1 MRRSGAAITVA
12 GALIA
17 VGSMVAF
24 PGTSSAATSP
34 SPFSVPGRGAAVP
47 FTEIEAE
54 AAATNGEQIGPD
66 RVYTHLPSEAS
77 GRRAVRLDAPGE
89 YVEFTLPKS
98 ANAMTVRYSVPDNA
112 AGTGITAPVDL
123 RINGTKLKDLQ
134 FTSRYGWFYGGY
146 PFGNTPGDKPHH
158 FYDETRTMFG
168 STLAAGTKVRIQVA
182 STSVAPW
189 VVVDLADFELVPD
202 AIPRPAGSLSVDDF
216 GADRNGT
223 SDSTAAFQAAVDA
236 GKAQGKE
243 VYVPAGTY
251 TLWDHV
257 VVDGVTLRGAGP
269 WYSVLTGRHPT
280 QRNRAVG
287 VYGKYVSGGGYTG
300 GIRPHEAGGPSR
312 SVTLRDFAIIGD
324 ITERVDDDQVNAL
337 GGAMTNSVV
346 DNLWIQ
352 HTKVGAWMD
361 GPMDN
366 FTLKNSRILDQTAD
380 GVNFHTGVTNS
391 TVTNTFVRN
400 TGDDGLAMWP
410 DRIANV
416 NNAFTFNTV
425 VAPVL
430 ANNIVTYGGRDIKI
444 TDNVVSDTLT
454 NGGGIHVA
462 NRYPGVNSGQG
473 TAVAG
478 TITAARNTLI
488 RAGNS
493 DYNWNFGVGA
503 IWFDGLNEPINA
515 TINVTDT
522 DIIDS
527 SYEAIQFIEGSTQT
541 VNFSNVN
548 IDGTGTYM
556 IQAQAAAKTSFTNVR
571 AAHIGAG
578 VAIHNCVGTGFAP
591 TYGTGN
597 SGWSLSSTVCTGQW
611 PAPNYIYDGSG
622 PSPSPSP
629 STSPST
635 SPSASPSPSPSPSP
649 TACAPGSG
657 DLARGKTVTATS
669 STQAYVPAN
678 AVDGDANTYWES
690 ANNAFPQSITVDL
703 CAVTPVQRVVLK
715 LPPSAAW
722 ATRTQTLAV
731 LGSTDGTNYTTLSPS
746 AGRTFDPATGNTANI
761 PFTTANVRYVRVTVI
776 GNTGWPAGQLSAF
789 EVYGTGA
796 TPSPSPS
803 ASPSQSPSPP
813 PTGNLARGK
822 TVTATSNTQTYVP
835 ANAVDGDA
843 NTYWESVNN
852 AFPQTLT
859 VDLGASVTVG
869 RVVLKLPPSAAWGS
883 RTQTLAILGSTDGT
897 NYTTIAGPAG
907 HTFDPVTGNTV
918 TVAVPAAARRYL
930 RLSVTGNTGWPA
942 AQISEFEA
950 YAS

>member
-1 MRRSGAAITVA
+1 MRRSGAALAVA

-17 VGSMVAF
+17 VGSVVAF
-24 PGTSSAATSP
+24 PGTSSAAASP
-34 SPFSVPGRGAAVP
+34 SPFSVPGRGATVP

-54 AAATNGEQIGPD
+54 DAVTNGERIGPD

-89 YVEFTLPKS
+89 YVEFTLPKP

-123 RINGTKLKDLQ
+123 RVDGTKLKDLR

-189 VVVDLADFELVPD
+189 FVVDLADFELVPD

-216 GADRNGT
+216 GADRDGT

-243 VYVPAGTY
+243 VYIPAGTY

-312 SVTLRDFAIIGD
+312 NVTLRDFAITGE

-337 GGAMTNSVV
+337 GGAMTDSVV
-346 DNLWIQ
+346 DNVWLQ

-361 GPMDN
+361 GPMDD

-391 TVTNTFVRN
+391 RVTNTFVRN

-410 DRIANV
+410 DRMANV
-416 NNAFTFNTV
+416 NNAFTYNTV

-462 NRYPGVNSGQG
+462 NRYPGVSSGEG

-478 TITAARNTLI
+478 TIILARNTLI

-503 IWFDGLNEPINA
+503 IWFDGLKDPINA

-527 SYEAIQFIEGSTQT
+527 SYEAIQFIEGATQT
-541 VNFSNVN
+541 VNFTNVN

-556 IQAQAAAKTSFTNVR
+556 IQAQAAAKASFTNVR

-597 SGWSLSSTVCTGQW
+597 SGWSPSSTVCIGEW
-611 PAPNYIYDGSG
+611 PAPNYIYDGGGNPSPSPSAS

-629 STSPST
+629 S
-635 SPSASPSPSPSPSP
+635 ASPSPSPSP

-657 DLARGKTVTATS
+657 DLARGKAVTATS
-669 STQAYVPAN
+669 STQSYAPAN

-690 ANNAFPQSITVDL
+690 AGNAFPQSITVDL
-703 CAVTPVQRVVLK
+703 CAVTPVQRVVLT

-722 ATRTQTLAV
+722 GARTQTLAV

-746 AGRTFDPATGNTANI
+746 AGRTFDPATGNTASI
-761 PFTTANVRYVRVTVI
+761 PFTTADVRYVRVTVT

-803 ASPSQSPSPP
+803 ASPSPL

-822 TVTATSNTQTYVP
+822 AVTATSSTQSYAP
-835 ANAVDGDA
+835 ANAADGDA
-843 NTYWESVNN
+843 NTYWESAGN

-869 RVVLKLPPSAAWGS
+869 RVVLKLPPSAAWGA
-883 RTQTLAILGSTDGT
+883 RTQTLTVLGSTDGT

-907 HTFDPVTGNTV
+907 YTFDPATGNTV
-918 TVAVPAAARRYL
+918 TVTVPAAARRHL
-930 RLSVTGNTGWPA
+930 RLNVTGNTGWPA

>member
-1 MRRSGAAITVA
+1 MRRSGAAVAVA

-17 VGSMVAF
+17 VGGVVAF

-34 SPFSVPGRGAAVP
+34 SPFSVAGRGATVP

-54 AAATNGEQIGPD
+54 AAVTNGERIGPD
-66 RVYTHLPSEAS
+66 RVYTRLPSEAS

-89 YVEFTLPKS
+89 YVEFTLPKP

-182 STSVAPW
+182 STTAAPW
-189 VVVDLADFELVPD
+189 FVVDLADFELVPD

-236 GKAQGKE
+236 GRAQGKE
-243 VYVPAGTY
+243 VYIPSGTY

-312 SVTLRDFAIIGD
+312 GVTLRDFAIIGD
-324 ITERVDDDQVNAL
+324 ITERVDDDQVNAI

-361 GPMDN
+361 GPMDG
-366 FTLKNSRILDQTAD
+366 FTLRNSRILDQTAD

-400 TGDDGLAMWP
+400 SGDDGLAMWP
-410 DRIANV
+410 DRMANV

-444 TDNVVSDTLT
+444 TDNVVSDTVT

-478 TITAARNTLI
+478 TITVARNTLI

-503 IWFDGLNEPINA
+503 IWFDGLNEPVNA

-522 DIIDS
+522 DIVDS
-527 SYEAIQFIEGSTQT
+527 SYEAIQFIEGSTET
-541 VNFSNVN
+541 VDFSDVNV
-548 IDGTGTYM
+548 DGTGTYM
-556 IQAQAAAKTSFTNVR
+556 IQAQAAAKATFTNVR

-591 TYGTGN
+591 TYGSGN
-597 SGWSLSSTVCTGQW
+597 SGWSLGSTVCTGQW
-611 PAPNYIYDGSG
+611 PAPNYIYESGG

-629 STSPST
+629 STSPS
-635 SPSASPSPSPSPSP
+635 PSPSSGP

-657 DLARGKTVTATS
+657 DLARGKAVTATS
-669 STQAYVPAN
+669 STQSYVAAN
-678 AVDGDANTYWES
+678 AIDGDAGTYWES

-731 LGSTDGTNYTTLSPS
+731 LGSTDGTNYTTLSAS
-746 AGRTFDPATGNTANI
+746 AGRTFDPATGNTVTI
-761 PFTTANVRYVRVTVI
+761 PLSGADVRHVRVTVT
-776 GNTGWPAGQLSAF
+776 GNTGWPAGQVSAF
-789 EVYGTGA
+789 EVYGTAG
-796 TPSPSPS
+796 TPSPSPSPS
-803 ASPSQSPSPP
+803 ASPSASPSPL
-813 PTGNLARGK
+813 PTGNLAAGK
-822 TVTATSNTQTYVP
+822 AISASSHADVYVAGNAAD
-835 ANAVDGDA
+835 ANAS
-843 NTYWESVNN
+843 TYWESAGN

-859 VDLGASVTVG
+859 VDLGAPVTVG
-869 RVVLKLPPSAAWGS
+869 RVVLKLPPSAAWAT
-883 RTQTLAILGSTDGT
+883 RTQTLAVLGSTDGT
-897 NYTTIAGPAG
+897 NYTTLSASAGR
-907 HTFDPVTGNTV
+907 TFDPATGNRVTV
-918 TVAVPAAARRYL
+918 TVPAGARRYL
-930 RLSVTGNTGWPA
+930 RLIVTGNTGWPA

>member
-1 MRRSGAAITVA
+1 MRRSGAAVAVA

-17 VGSMVAF
+17 VGSVVAF

-34 SPFSVPGRGAAVP
+34 SPFSVPGRGATVP

-54 AAATNGEQIGPD
+54 AATTNGEQIGPD

-89 YVEFTLPKS
+89 YVEFTLPKP

-112 AGTGITAPVDL
+112 TGTGITAPVDL
-123 RINGTKLKDLQ
+123 RVNGTKLKDLQ

-223 SDSTAAFQAAVDA
+223 NDSTAAFQAAVDA

-243 VYVPAGTY
+243 VYIPAGTY

-300 GIRPHEAGGPSR
+300 PIRSHEAGGPSR
-312 SVTLRDFAIIGD
+312 NVTLRDFAIIGD
-324 ITERVDDDQVNAL
+324 ITERVDEDQVNAL
-337 GGAMTNSVV
+337 GGAMTDSVV
-346 DNLWIQ
+346 DNVWLQ

-380 GVNFHTGVTNS
+380 GVNFHTGVTDS

-410 DRIANV
+410 DRMANV

-444 TDNVVSDTLT
+444 TDNVVSDTVT

-478 TITAARNTLI
+478 TITVARDTLI

-503 IWFDGLNEPINA
+503 IWFDALNEPVNA

-522 DIIDS
+522 DVVDS

-548 IDGTGTYM
+548 VDGTGTYM
-556 IQAQAAAKTSFTNVR
+556 IQAQAAAKASFTNVR

-591 TYGTGN
+591 AYGSGN
-597 SGWSLSSTVCTGQW
+597 SGWSPTSTVCTGQW
-611 PAPNYIYDGSG
+611 PTPNYIYDGG
-622 PSPSPSP
+622 DPSPSPSP
-629 STSPST
+629 STSPS
-635 SPSASPSPSPSPSP
+635 SSPSPSPSPSP

-678 AVDGDANTYWES
+678 TVDGDANTYWES

-703 CAVTPVQRVVLK
+703 CAATAVQRVVLK

-722 ATRTQTLAV
+722 GTRTQTLSV

-746 AGRTFDPATGNTANI
+746 AGRTFDPATGNTASI
-761 PFTTANVRYVRVTVI
+761 SFSTANARHVRVTVT

-789 EVYGTGA
+789 EVYGTGGG
-796 TPSPSPS
+796 TPSPSPSPSPS
-803 ASPSQSPSPP
+803 ASPSPL

-822 TVTATSNTQTYVP
+822 AVSASSHADVYVASNTTDG
-835 ANAVDGDA
+835 NAG
-843 NTYWESVNN
+843 TYWESANN

-869 RVVLKLPPSAAWGS
+869 RVVLKLPPSAAWGT
-883 RTQTLAILGSTDGT
+883 RTQTLSVLGSTDGT

-907 HTFDPVTGNTV
+907 YTFDPATGNSV

-930 RLSVTGNTGWPA
+930 RLNVTGNTGWPA

>member
-1 MRRSGAAITVA
+1 MRRSGAAVAVA

-17 VGSMVAF
+17 VGSVVAF
-24 PGTSSAATSP
+24 PGMSSAATSP
-34 SPFSVPGRGAAVP
+34 SPFSIAGRGATVP

-54 AAATNGEQIGPD
+54 SAVTNGERIGPD

-89 YVEFTLPKS
+89 YVEFTLPNA

-123 RINGTKLKDLQ
+123 RIDGTKLKDLQ

-168 STLAAGTKVRIQVA
+168 STLAAGTKVRIQMA
-182 STSVAPW
+182 STAVAPW

-202 AIPRPAGSLSVDDF
+202 QIPRPAGSLSVVDF

-243 VYVPAGTY
+243 VYIPAGTY

-312 SVTLRDFAIIGD
+312 NVTLKDFAIIGE

-346 DNLWIQ
+346 DNVWLQ

-361 GPMDN
+361 GPMDD
-366 FTLKNSRILDQTAD
+366 FTMKNSRILDQTAD

-410 DRIANV
+410 DRVANA

-430 ANNIVTYGGRDIKI
+430 ANNIVTYGGRDMKI
-444 TDNVVSDTLT
+444 TDNVVSDTVT

-478 TITAARNTLI
+478 TIAVARNTLI

-503 IWFDGLNEPINA
+503 IWFDGLNEPVNA

-522 DIIDS
+522 DIVDS
-527 SYEAIQFIEGSTQT
+527 SYEAVQFIEGSTQT

-548 IDGTGTYM
+548 VDGTGTYM
-556 IQAQAAAKTSFTNVR
+556 IQAQAAAKATFTNVR

-591 TYGTGN
+591 AYGTGN
-597 SGWSLSSTVCTGQW
+597 SGWSPDSTVCTGQW
-611 PAPNYIYDGSG
+611 PAPNYIYDGG
-622 PSPSPSP
+622 DP
-629 STSPST
+629 
-635 SPSASPSPSPSPSP
+635 SPSPSPSPSP

-657 DLARGKTVTATS
+657 DLARGKPVTATS
-669 STQAYVPAN
+669 STQSYVAAN
-678 AVDGDANTYWES
+678 AVDGDADTYWES

-703 CAVTPVQRVVLK
+703 CAVTPVQRVVLT

-722 ATRTQTLAV
+722 ATRTQTLSV

-746 AGRTFDPATGNTANI
+746 AGRTFDPATGNTASI
-761 PFTTANVRYVRVTVI
+761 SFTSANVRHVRVTVT
-776 GNTGWPAGQLSAF
+776 GNTGWPAGQLSAI
-789 EVYGTGA
+789 EVYGTGT

-803 ASPSQSPSPP
+803 ASPSPSPSPP

-822 TVTATSNTQTYVP
+822 QVSASSHADVYVAGNATDGNT
-835 ANAVDGDA
+835 G
-843 NTYWESVNN
+843 TYWESANN
-852 AFPQTLT
+852 AFPQSIT

-869 RVVLKLPPSAAWGS
+869 RVVLRLPPSAAWGA
-883 RTQTLAILGSTDGT
+883 RTQTLSVLGSTDGT

-907 HTFDPVTGNTV
+907 YRFDPATGNAV
-918 TVAVPAAARRYL
+918 TVAVPAGARRYL
-930 RLSVTGNTGWPA
+930 RLNVTGNTGWPA

>member
-1 MRRSGAAITVA
+1 MRRSGAATAVA

-17 VGSMVAF
+17 LGSVVAF

-34 SPFSVPGRGAAVP
+34 SPFSVPGRGATVP
-47 FTEIEAE
+47 FAEIEAE

-89 YVEFTLPKS
+89 YVEFTLPKP

-123 RINGTKLKDLQ
+123 RINGTKVKDLQ

-168 STLAAGTKVRIQVA
+168 STLAAGTRVRIQVA

-216 GADRNGT
+216 GADRDGT

-243 VYVPAGTY
+243 VYIPAGTY

-312 SVTLRDFAIIGD
+312 NVTLRDFAIIGD

-410 DRIANV
+410 DRIANA

-478 TITAARNTLI
+478 TITVARNTLI

-556 IQAQAAAKTSFTNVR
+556 IQAQASAKTSFTNVR

-611 PAPNYIYDGSG
+611 PAPNYIYDGG
-622 PSPSPSP
+622 DPSPSPSP
-629 STSPST
+629 STSPS
-635 SPSASPSPSPSPSP
+635 PSSSPSPSPSP

-669 STQAYVPAN
+669 STQTYAAAN

-722 ATRTQTLAV
+722 ATRTQTLTV

-746 AGRTFDPATGNTANI
+746 AGRTFDPATGNTASI
-761 PFTTANVRYVRVTVI
+761 SFTTADVRYVRVTVT

-789 EVYGTGA
+789 EVYGTGG

-803 ASPSQSPSPP
+803 PL
-813 PTGNLARGK
+813 PTGNLARGR

-843 NTYWESVNN
+843 NTYWESANN

-869 RVVLKLPPSAAWGS
+869 RVVLKLPPSTAWGA
-883 RTQTLAILGSTDGT
+883 RTQTLSVLGSTDGT
-897 NYTTIAGPAG
+897 NYTTIAGPSG
-907 HTFDPVTGNTV
+907 YTFDPATGNTV
-918 TVAVPAAARRYL
+918 TVTVPAAARRYL
-930 RLSVTGNTGWPA
+930 RLNVTGNTGWPA

>member
-1 MRRSGAAITVA
+1 MRRSGAAIAVA

-17 VGSMVAF
+17 LGSVVAF
-24 PGTSSAATSP
+24 PGASSAATSP
-34 SPFSVPGRGAAVP
+34 SPFSVPGRGATVP

-89 YVEFTLPKS
+89 YVEFTLPKP

-243 VYVPAGTY
+243 VYIPAGTY

-312 SVTLRDFAIIGD
+312 NVTLRDFAIIGD

-361 GPMDN
+361 GPMEN

-400 TGDDGLAMWP
+400 SGDDGLAMWP
-410 DRIANV
+410 DRVANV

-478 TITAARNTLI
+478 TITVARNTLI

-556 IQAQAAAKTSFTNVR
+556 IQAQSSAKASFTNVR

-597 SGWSLSSTVCTGQW
+597 SGWSLNSTVCTGQW
-611 PAPNYIYDGSG
+611 PAPNYVYDGSD

-629 STSPST
+629 STSPSV
-635 SPSASPSPSPSPSP
+635 SPSPSPSPSP

-669 STQAYVPAN
+669 STQTYVPAN
-678 AVDGDANTYWES
+678 VVDGDANTYWES

-761 PFTTANVRYVRVTVI
+761 SFTTANVRYVRVTVT

-803 ASPSQSPSPP
+803 VSPSQSPSPP

-822 TVTATSNTQTYVP
+822 TVTATSSTQTYVP
-835 ANAVDGDA
+835 ASAVDGDA
-843 NTYWESVNN
+843 NTYWESANN

-883 RTQTLAILGSTDGT
+883 RTQTLSVLGSTDGT
-897 NYTTIAGPAG
+897 TYTTIAGPAG
-907 HTFDPVTGNTV
+907 YTFDPATGNTV
-918 TVAVPAAARRYL
+918 TVALPAAARRYL
-930 RLSVTGNTGWPA
+930 RLNVTGNTGWPA